1 MALSGWVMLVVHAI
15 FTVQLVLR
23 LMSIAPKE
31 QAPVVTTPAGRIY
44 LEKMEDE
51 LSHGAAA
58 VMRRSKVRVLMR
70 EEPEANLA
78 PYEEPNVVTMLEAA
92 LKAARASA
100 SPTAA
105 AQAAEVEAILLKY
118 TSASPDGL
126 VAPVK

>member
-1 MALSGWVMLVVHAI
+1 MALSGWVMLLVHAI

-31 QAPVVTTPAGRIY
+31 QAPVVSTPPGRID

-58 VMRRSKVRVLMR
+58 VMRKSKVRVLMR
-70 EEPEANLA
+70 EEPEANLP
-78 PYEEPNVVTMLEAA
+78 PYEEPSVVALLESA
-92 LKAARASA
+92 LKSAQASS
-100 SPTAA
+100 SPRAA
-105 AQAAEVEAILLKY
+105 AQAAEVEAILKRY
-118 TSASPDGL
+118 TAASPDGM